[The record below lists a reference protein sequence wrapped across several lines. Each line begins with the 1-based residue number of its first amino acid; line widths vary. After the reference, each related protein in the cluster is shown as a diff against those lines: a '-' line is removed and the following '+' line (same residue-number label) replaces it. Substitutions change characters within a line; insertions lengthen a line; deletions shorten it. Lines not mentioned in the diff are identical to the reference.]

1 MTTNYLVFGLRP
13 RSGQDPLQAR
23 TAFMA
28 EVEQRG
34 VAYIDYGAGRIRA
47 LTHYG
52 IDGDD
57 IEHTLAV
64 TRDALVASGLA
75 PIRA

>member
-1 MTTNYLVFGLRP
+1 VFL
-13 RSGQDPLQAR
+13 D
-23 TAFMA
+23 

-34 VAYIDYGAGRIRA
+34 VAFIGYSAGRVRA

-52 IDGDD
+52 IERDD
-57 IEHTLAV
+57 IDRALEIV
-64 TRDALVASGLA
+64 RDALVASGLA